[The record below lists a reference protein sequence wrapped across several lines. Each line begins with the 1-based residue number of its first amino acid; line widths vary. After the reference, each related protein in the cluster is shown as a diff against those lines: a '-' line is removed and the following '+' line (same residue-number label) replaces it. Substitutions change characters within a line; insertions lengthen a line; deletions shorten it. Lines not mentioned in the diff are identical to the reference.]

1 MDVNEF
7 VPVLSPG
14 NDLSFVAKLWKPS
27 GTGKVALTP
36 ADGTAAGW
44 ISIAPATDT
53 PADPVLTAD
62 VEWLADAVKP
72 ELWRVFYNATDDK
85 DAALLAVVAG
95 APDVYLVV
103 KHSAGVRRVALLEYR
118 AFDYFQVS

>member
-1 MDVNEF
+1 MDVNEL

-14 NDLSFVAKLWKPS
+14 NDMSFVAKLWKPS
-27 GTGKVALTP
+27 GAGKVALTS
-36 ADGTAAGW
+36 ADGTATGW
-44 ISIAPATDT
+44 LSIAPATDT
-53 PADPVLTAD
+53 PADPVLVAA
-62 VEWLADAVKP
+62 VEWLADAAKP
-72 ELWRVFYNATDDK
+72 ELWRVFYNADDDK
-85 DAALLAVVAG
+85 DAALLAVVAS